1 MVAATSILRERVK
14 HYIASQ
20 QQPTV
25 TILSSLLIVQ
35 DELGYIPREAIE
47 EIAKFSESTI
57 NDVWGVASFYTNFR
71 FDPPLEHQI
80 EVCWGPTCHLKG
92 SSDIIQTFQR
102 SLNLTTEG
110 DSNLVN
116 VTLRY
121 STCLG
126 VCAQAPA
133 MSFDHQLR
141 GNWTVKKSKELV
153 NGLVNKET
161 K

>member
-1 MVAATSILRERVK
+1 MVALTSILRERIRQ
-14 HYIASQ
+14 YISSQ

-35 DELGYIPREAIE
+35 DELAYIPQEAIE
-47 EIAKFSESTI
+47 EIAKFSDCTI

-71 FDPPLEHQI
+71 FDPPLKHQI
-80 EVCWGPTCHLKG
+80 EVCWGPTCHIKG
-92 SSDIIQTFQR
+92 APDIIQSIQK
-102 SLNLTTEG
+102 SLGLTTEG
-110 DSNLVN
+110 DSKSVE

-121 STCLG
+121 STCLA

-133 MSFDHQLR
+133 ISLDNKLA
-141 GNWTVKKSKELV
+141 GNVTIKKSKQLV
-153 NGLVNKET
+153 DKLINQEK